1 MTKKIL
7 FICHGN
13 ICRSPMAE
21 MIFKKMLADR
31 GLSADF
37 TVRSSATS
45 TEALGEGIYP
55 PALRELARH
64 GVPTEARRAVQLK
77 RSDYGEYDLFL
88 CMDGKNIRNINMIFG
103 GDPDGKVM
111 RLLDLT
117 DRGGDV
123 SDPWYTGDF
132 TAAYEDIRRGCEA
145 LLEYLYNMQKM

>member
-1 MTKKIL
+1 MKKIM
-7 FICHGN
+7 FVCHGN

-31 GLSADF
+31 GLSANF

-45 TEALGEGIYP
+45 TEAIGEGIYP
-55 PALRELARH
+55 PARRELARR
-64 GVPTEARRAVQLK
+64 GIPMENRRAVQLR

-88 CMDGKNIRNINMIFG
+88 CMDSRNIRNINMIFG

-117 DRGGDV
+117 ERCGDV
-123 SDPWYTGDF
+123 ADPWYTGDF
-132 TAAYEDIRRGCEA
+132 TAAYDDILRGCEA
-145 LLEYLYNMQKM
+145 LFEYLLKR